1 MKGAPTFRARAISIA
16 VVALTAA
23 AGAWTFASLSVTT
36 EITHFIPSGDDRE
49 LARIAA
55 EMATSDLTRTI
66 TLTVEGPDRTTAI
79 AAAQALASRL
89 ERREEI
95 ASVRAGVGADLERA
109 FYELYF
115 GRRLA
120 LIARSP
126 EEVEALTSDAG
137 LRAAARD
144 LRQRLSSPTG
154 AFVRTIAPRDPLLG
168 FVRHLERLR
177 EAQEGSL
184 GIEEG
189 QLVTGD
195 GRGVVFVT
203 TRARPFDGPA
213 SRRALAA
220 IEEDME
226 AVSAAHGG
234 ALRFEQSGVHR
245 FAISSED
252 AIRADVTRI
261 SVLSSIGVVLLFLLL
276 FRSLRHLVLGAVPLV
291 IGGVLGLAVTQLVF
305 GQVHGL
311 GLAFGSTLI
320 GVAIDY
326 VAHYMNHHQL
336 APHPD
341 GPVATARRVW
351 PGLALGAATTVAGLA
366 GLAWTSFPGIR
377 ELAVFTSV
385 GIVAALLVT
394 RYLVPAWMPVRPSP
408 TRLHA
413 SIARGLGAAIT
424 ALRRRPA
431 ARWALPALAILV
443 CGLGLTRL
451 SWVDDIRVLN
461 TLDPAL
467 VAEDERVRDRVS
479 RMDVGRFVLAWGPDV
494 ETALQQNDAVR
505 ARLDEAREAGEVE
518 RFRSLASILPSQRT
532 QRAVH
537 AALLRSPELRSR
549 LHAALEAEGFVA
561 SAFDGFGEE
570 LDAPLEPLSWE
581 ELARSPVGDL
591 ARGFRVDLEDGRVAF
606 VTMIRGADPVALEA
620 RLAGLEGARF
630 FDQTKFLESAYGRF
644 RARTLEMIGVGLVLV
659 LLLVLL
665 RYRRLG
671 PALAAFVPA
680 VLAAA
685 TALAVVLLTGQQAN
699 LMHLV
704 ALLLVLSMGVD
715 YGVFMVEARG
725 SDEDVRHTVTGL
737 LVACLSTVLSFGL
750 LALSANPALRALGSI
765 TGLGVLLSL
774 VLAPTAWLFVR
785 RGEPR

>member
-1 MKGAPTFRARAISIA
+1 MTGGPTIRARAISVA
-16 VVALTAA
+16 VVGLTAA
-23 AGAWTFASLSVTT
+23 AGVWTFANLSVTT
-36 EITHFIPSGDDRE
+36 EITHFIPSGEDRE

-66 TLTVEGPDRTTAI
+66 TLTVEGPDRASSI
-79 AAAQALASRL
+79 GAARELSSRL
-89 ERREEI
+89 AQRAEI
-95 ASVRAGVGADLERA
+95 ASVRAGVGEDLERA

-115 GRRLA
+115 ERRLA
-120 LIARSP
+120 LLARSP
-126 EEVEALTSDAG
+126 EDVEALTSDAG

-184 GIEEG
+184 GVEGG
-189 QLVTGD
+189 QLVTED

-220 IEEDME
+220 IDADME
-226 AVSAAHGG
+226 AVNAAHGG

-245 FAISSED
+245 FAVSSED

-261 SVLSSIGVVLLFLLL
+261 SVLSSIGVVLLFLIL
-276 FRSLRHLVLGAVPLV
+276 FRSLRHLLLGSAPLV
-291 IGGVLGLAVTQLVF
+291 IGGVLGLAATRLLF

-326 VAHYMNHHQL
+326 VAHYMNHHAL

-341 GPVATARRVW
+341 GPWGSVRHIW

-385 GIVAALLVT
+385 GIASALLVT
-394 RYLVPAWMPVRPSP
+394 RYLVPAWMPERPSP

-413 SIARGLGAAIT
+413 SIAGALGAALV
-424 ALRRRPA
+424 ALRRRKAVRWLLPA
-431 ARWALPALAILV
+431 AAVLV
-443 CGLGLTRL
+443 CGLGLARL
-451 SWVDDIRVLN
+451 RWVDDIRVLN

-479 RMDVGRFVLAWGPDV
+479 RMDVGRFVLAWGPDA
-494 ETALQQNDAVR
+494 ETALQRNDAVH
-505 ARLDEAREAGEVE
+505 ARLTEAREAGEVE
-518 RFRSLASILPSQRT
+518 RFRSLAAILPSERT

-537 AALLRSPELRSR
+537 GALRRSPELGAR
-549 LHAALEAEGFVA
+549 LRAALEAEGFVA
-561 SAFDGFGEE
+561 SAFEGFEAE
-570 LDAPLEPLSWE
+570 LEAPLDPLSWD

-591 ARGFRVDLEDGRVAF
+591 ARGFRLDLGDGRVAF
-606 VTMIRGADPVALEA
+606 VTMIRGADPAALEA

-630 FDQTKFLESAYGRF
+630 FDQTELLEDAYGRF
-644 RARTLEMIGVGLVLV
+644 RERTIEMIAVGLVLV
-659 LLLVLL
+659 LLLVLA

-685 TALAVVLLTGQQAN
+685 TALAVVLLAGQQAN

-715 YGVFMVEARG
+715 YGVFMVEARA
-725 SDEDVRHTVTGL
+725 SDEDVGTTVTGI

-765 TGLGVLLSL
+765 TGLGVLLSF
-774 VLAPTAWLFVR
+774 VLAPTAWLFV
-785 RGEPR
+785 PRSER